1 MQSQTRTKS
10 RTVLLVLL
18 VMLAPL
24 CLAAAIVWS
33 PRCSS
38 SPSAQIGGA
47 MLVAGCEQ
55 R

>member
-1 MQSQTRTKS
+1 MQSKTRTKS
-10 RTVLLVLL
+10 RTALLVLL
-18 VMLAPL
+18 VMLALP

-38 SPSAQIGGA
+38 SPPAQIGGA
-47 MLVAGCEQ
+47 MLLAGCEQ